1 MKGDDIHMNQQK
13 PKILR
18 DFLVYLSAIK
28 GKSKRTR
35 DEYDYDLTLFMKFMR
50 AIQEDLNIDELETI
64 NIHNINAEFFKEI
77 SLEDMYLFL
86 EYCEER
92 RNNAANTRA
101 RKVATLKSFF
111 KYLRS
116 KRHIIEENP
125 AEDLETPK
133 VSKRQ
138 PIYLSFDEAKTFM
151 TGIRTKTH
159 HDRDYCM
166 MTFFLNLG
174 IRVSE
179 LCNLNLDSIQER
191 FMTVR
196 GKGDKERT
204 VYLNDACVKALKTYL
219 EDERPHIK
227 DADKNPALFLSQK
240 GTRLTRQRVAKIV
253 KQINHSSGLDKKK
266 LSPHKLRHTS
276 ATMMYKSGA
285 DIRSLQQILGHSN
298 VSTTQ
303 IYTHVEDKE
312 IQQVIENNPFNI

>member
-1 MKGDDIHMNQQK
+1 MNQQR

-35 DEYDYDLTLFMKFMR
+35 DEYEYDLTLFMKFMS
-50 AIQEDLNIDELETI
+50 AIQKDLNIDQIEDI
-64 NIHNINAEFFKEI
+64 DIHDINAEFLKDI
-77 SLEDMYLFL
+77 TLEDMYLFL

-111 KYLRS
+111 KYLKS

-151 TGIRTKTH
+151 TGIQPKTH

-179 LCNLNLDSIQER
+179 LCNLNLDSIQEK
-191 FMTVR
+191 FLTVR

-204 VYLNDACVKALKTYL
+204 VFLNNACTTALKKYL
-219 EDERPHIK
+219 YNERLHMK

-303 IYTHVEDKE
+303 IYTHIEDKE
-312 IQQVIENNPFNI
+312 IQQVIENNPFNF

>member
-1 MKGDDIHMNQQK
+1 MKQKK

-18 DFLVYLSAIK
+18 DFLIYLTAIK

-35 DEYDYDLTLFMKFMR
+35 DEYEYDLTLFLRFLTAVQQDLDVHQIEMID
-50 AIQEDLNIDELETI
+50 IQEIDS
-64 NIHNINAEFFKEI
+64 AFFKDI
-77 SLEDMYLFL
+77 SLEDMYMFL
-86 EYCEER
+86 EYCEEQR
-92 RNNAANTRA
+92 KNSANTRA

-111 KYLRS
+111 KYLKS
-116 KRHIIEENP
+116 KRSIIEENP
-125 AEDLETPK
+125 AENLETPK

-151 TGIRTKTH
+151 KGISSKCH

-166 MTFFLNLG
+166 MIFFLNLG

-179 LCNLNLDSIQER
+179 LCNLNVDSIQER
-191 FMTVR
+191 FLTVR

-204 VYLNDACVKALKTYL
+204 VYLNDACMKALNTYL
-219 EDERPHIK
+219 ENERPNIK
-227 DADKNPALFLSQK
+227 DSANNQALFLSQK

-253 KQINHSSGLDKKK
+253 KQINHSSGLEKKK

-312 IQQVIENNPFNI
+312 IQRVIENNPFNI

>member
-1 MKGDDIHMNQQK
+1 MIHMNQQR

-35 DEYDYDLTLFMKFMR
+35 DEYEYDLTLFMKFMN
-50 AIQEDLNIDELETI
+50 AIQKDLNIDQIEDI
-64 NIHNINAEFFKEI
+64 DIHDINAEFLKEI
-77 SLEDMYLFL
+77 SLEDMYFFL

-92 RNNAANTRA
+92 RNNSANTRA

-111 KYLRS
+111 KYLKS

-133 VSKRQ
+133 ISKRQ

-151 TGIRTKTH
+151 TGIQPKTH

-166 MTFFLNLG
+166 MIFFLNLG

-179 LCNLNLDSIQER
+179 LCNLNLDSIQEK
-191 FMTVR
+191 FLTVR

-204 VYLNDACVKALKTYL
+204 VYLNHACITALKKYL
-219 EDERPHIK
+219 DNERSHMK
-227 DADKNPALFLSQK
+227 DADKNPSLFLSQK

-303 IYTHVEDKE
+303 IYTHIEDKE
-312 IQQVIENNPFNI
+312 IQQVIENNPFNF

>member
-1 MKGDDIHMNQQK
+1 
-13 PKILR
+13 
-18 DFLVYLSAIK
+18 
-28 GKSKRTR
+28 
-35 DEYDYDLTLFMKFMR
+35 
-50 AIQEDLNIDELETI
+50 
-64 NIHNINAEFFKEI
+64 
-77 SLEDMYLFL
+77 MYLFL

-92 RNNAANTRA
+92 RNNSANTRA

-111 KYLRS
+111 KYLKS

-151 TGIRTKTH
+151 TGIQPKTH

-166 MTFFLNLG
+166 MIFFLNLG

-179 LCNLNLDSIQER
+179 LCNLNLDSIQEKYL
-191 FMTVR
+191 TVR

-204 VYLNDACVKALKTYL
+204 VYLNHACITALKKYL
-219 EDERPHIK
+219 DNERSHMK

-303 IYTHVEDKE
+303 IYTHIEDKE
-312 IQQVIENNPFNI
+312 IQQVIENNPFNF

>member
-1 MKGDDIHMNQQK
+1 MNQQK

-18 DFLVYLSAIK
+18 DFLVYLTAIK

-35 DEYDYDLTLFMKFMR
+35 DEYEYDLTLFLRFISALQENLDFKKIEIVE
-50 AIQEDLNIDELETI
+50 IQSIDQ
-64 NIHNINAEFFKEI
+64 HFFKEI

-86 EYCEER
+86 EYCEEK
-92 RNNAANTRA
+92 RNNSANTRA

-111 KYLRS
+111 KYLKS

-138 PIYLSFDEAKTFM
+138 PIYLSFEEAKTFM
-151 TGIRTKTH
+151 TGIQSKTH

-179 LCNLNLDSIQER
+179 LCNLNLDSIHER
-191 FMTVR
+191 FITVR

-204 VYLNDACVKALKTYL
+204 VYLNDSCMNALKTYL
-219 EDERPHIK
+219 KYERPLT
-227 DADKNPALFLSQK
+227 KNATNSQALFISQK

-253 KQINHSSGLDKKK
+253 KQININSGLEKKK

-312 IQQVIENNPFNI
+312 LQEVIENNPFNSF